1 MSDLGEVL
9 TTARR
14 ASGKTQ
20 GELAEAVGI
29 TEAALS
35 RYEKRAT

>member
-1 MSDLGEVL
+1 MTNLGEVL

-20 GELAEAVGI
+20 EELADAVGI
-29 TEAALS
+29 TQAAVRSKLL
-35 RYEKRAT
+35 RP